1 MIMQKPQVFIPEE
14 IKLKILRNP
23 ISLASANLRSTVISQ
38 WTDKTIIPLLIYP
51 KSIMNILYVS
61 REYKGKGGANQVA
74 ERNYQLLKQ
83 ISDNI
88 DVFRIPLPN
97 TITRVINLVFQQSYG
112 QTINLK
118 KKFISLL
125 KNNSYDIVFFDGSYY
140 GGFVEICYKFGY
152 KIVCFYHNVEY
163 IYYQE
168 KYKLS
173 NNLLDKFMAIYIHH
187 NEYKSTLLSTTVISI
202 SSRDKKVLKQIY
214 NREAD
219 DVLETSFSPIEEKI
233 LNNRSIKTDY
243 LLFVGTKFFANKE
256 AVDYIIDKIAPF
268 IKYEIWI
275 IGDIC
280 DIYLDSEIPENI
292 RLLGLVDN
300 LDKYYVNALGVL
312 VPIFSGSGLKTKSIE
327 ALKYGKTIIGS
338 LEAFEG
344 IPLLQNPN
352 IGRLCNSSDD
362 YISYINSHSFDRINR
377 SSLEIFNQKFSDII
391 AKDTLK
397 HIISNTI
404 DGK

>member
-1 MIMQKPQVFIPEE
+1 
-14 IKLKILRNP
+14 
-23 ISLASANLRSTVISQ
+23 
-38 WTDKTIIPLLIYP
+38 
-51 KSIMNILYVS
+51 MNILYVS
-61 REYKGKGGANQVA
+61 REYKGQGGANQVA

-118 KKFISLL
+118 KEFISLL
-125 KNNSYDIVFFDGSYY
+125 KKNSYDLIFFDGSYY
-140 GGFVEICYKFGY
+140 GGFVEICHKLGF

-173 NNLLDKFMAIYIHH
+173 KNLLDKFMAIYIHH
-187 NEYKSTLLSTTVISI
+187 NEYKSTLLSTKVISI

-219 DVLETSFSPIEEKI
+219 DVLETSFSPIDEKI
-233 LNNRSIKTDY
+233 LNKRSIKTDY

-256 AVDYIIDKIAPF
+256 AVDFIIDKIAPF

-275 IGDIC
+275 IGDVCELYIG
-280 DIYLDSEIPENI
+280 SEIPKNI
-292 RLLGLVDN
+292 KLLGIVDN
-300 LDKYYVNALGVL
+300 LDEYYVNALGVL

-338 LEAFEG
+338 FEAFEG
-344 IPLLQNPN
+344 IPLLQNLK
-352 IGRLCNSSDD
+352 IGRLCNSSEE
-362 YISYINSHSFDRINR
+362 YISYINSHVFDRINR
-377 SSLEIFNQKFSDII
+377 SSLALFNQKFSDVI
-391 AKDTLK
+391 AKGTLK

>member
-256 AVDYIIDKIAPF
+256 AVDFIIDKIAPF